1 MSEARYL
8 AVNGQFGSQYKQEDG
23 VEFKEESDDQG
34 NRKGS
39 YSYIDPNGVR
49 RTVTYT
55 AGKDGFRATGDHIP
69 IPSVPAIPAVSSGS
83 VVPSVPVVPAMP
95 TAPSSVSSEQYN
107 PEDDYDDSSS
117 KTIQD
122 QYNYQLA
129 PQSQHLSPQS
139 QQQQNPQTFTQL
151 QPQYNPSFIAQ
162 SQPLYRPP
170 ERPPYNPIQFNYQS
184 PPVSHPGY
192 NQFSTE
198 PPHRLS
204 HPGKLSLNRS
214 PDGYSYTF
222 NKL

>member
-69 IPSVPAIPAVSSGS
+69 APPVPAVSSGS
-83 VVPSVPVVPAMP
+83 VVPSIPAIPAAPLSVP
-95 TAPSSVSSEQYN
+95 SEQYN

-129 PQSQHLSPQS
+129 PQSQQLPPQL
-139 QQQQNPQTFTQL
+139 QQHQNLQAFAQP
-151 QPQYNPSFIAQ
+151 QPQYNPSLTAQ
-162 SQPLYRPP
+162 SQPLYKPA
-170 ERPPYNPIQFNYQS
+170 ERPPYSPIQFNYQS

-198 PPHRLS
+198 APHRLS

-214 PDGYSYTF
+214 PDGYSYTY